1 MPKYAVFF
9 ELFFVCHSTND
20 IDYDF
25 DFDEDDDLSP
35 EKIQAKK
42 HSFDYTSNNIGDIME
57 YVRSFPAE
65 DYTDNF
71 IGLYDIE
78 PGTAKWITTGETTIF
93 SFHITTDDTVEEI
106 IDLYMMNSLE
116 DGAYEGEDNG
126 VVIMTL
132 DKKYE
137 YGLIDY
143 RAKENIAVI
152 PVVD

>member
-9 ELFFVCHSTND
+9 ELFFVPHEE
-20 IDYDF
+20 DYDY
-25 DFDEDDDLSP
+25 DEDDNDDEAVKT

-78 PGTAKWITTGETTIF
+78 PGTAKWHTTDGKTTF
-93 SFHITTDDTVEEI
+93 SFQIITDDTIENI
-106 IDLYMMNSLE
+106 IDLYMINSLE
-116 DGAYEGEDNG
+116 DGPYEGEDNG
-126 VVIMTL
+126 MVIMTL

-143 RAKENIAVI
+143 RVKENIAVI
-152 PVVD
+152 PVVE